1 MVVVSYAFSS
11 ELACIPDDGSAIAWF
26 VIVTCFVAVFLRLFA
41 KTTKDDDDSLP
52 PPILIEREL
61 FFVNCNA
68 RFFRDFASRQR
79 RPTREENTPPPPRK
93 DDDDD
98 DDVIITICVVVVVVE
113 VVYCCCRIDS
123 RRAFACLHYLNR
135 LVRNKREKL
144 GWCGVK
150 VKTQRAT
157 RALFSHFSP
166 CLSLFFSSSSTFF
179 LFLSFSA
186 FPSQKRKKI

>member
-41 KTTKDDDDSLP
+41 KTTKDDDSLP
-52 PPILIEREL
+52 PPMIEREL

-68 RFFRDFASRQR
+68 RFFRDFVSRQR

-98 DDVIITICVVVVVVE
+98 VIIIICVVVVEVVE
-113 VVYCCCRIDS
+113 VVYCCRIDS
-123 RRAFACLHYLNR
+123 RAFACLH
-135 LVRNKREKL
+135 
-144 GWCGVK
+144 
-150 VKTQRAT
+150 
-157 RALFSHFSP
+157 
-166 CLSLFFSSSSTFF
+166 
-179 LFLSFSA
+179 
-186 FPSQKRKKI
+186 